1 MDEGEMAET
10 GCGFGAA
17 GAVALFC
24 AWFCVCFCSV
34 SFFCFPSV
42 VFCRS
47 FAFGSHLAFAVVAF
61 GVWVWIPLALAVVA
75 FGCLGLDPT
84 RTCGGCFFAFHS

>member
-1 MDEGEMAET
+1 MKERWQRLGVASALL
-10 GCGFGAA
+10 GQLPCFVRGF
-17 GAVALFC
+17 VCVFVLFL
-24 AWFCVCFCSV
+24 
-34 SFFCFPSV
+34 FFCFPSV

-61 GVWVWIPLALAVVA
+61 GVWIWIPLALAVVA